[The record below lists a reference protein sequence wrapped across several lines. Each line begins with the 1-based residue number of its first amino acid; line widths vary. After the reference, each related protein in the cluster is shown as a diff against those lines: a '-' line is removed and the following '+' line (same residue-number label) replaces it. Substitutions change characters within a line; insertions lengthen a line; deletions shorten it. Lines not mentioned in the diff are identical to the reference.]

1 MPVEMVVESIRMNLL
16 APHRIVVLKE
26 VSRERYLPIVIGV
39 PEADAIAIKL
49 QNHEVPRPLTHD
61 LLSNMISMLGGRV
74 THIIVNDLSGE
85 TFFARIV
92 MDVDGRHVEVDSRPS
107 DAIALAVRV
116 NVPIYVD
123 EAVLERGA
131 VEPDESR
138 AARESRASIPSEERG
153 GEIVRDEQLAAFRD
167 FINQLNLDDLGGKG
181 KR

>member
-16 APHRIVVLKE
+16 APTRVVFLKE
-26 VSRERYLPIVIGV
+26 LKRERYLPIIIGV

-49 QNHEVPRPLTHD
+49 QSAEVPRPLTHD
-61 LLSNMISMLGGRV
+61 LLSSMIQTLGGRV
-74 THIIVNDLSGE
+74 THIIVNDLVDE

-116 NVPIYVD
+116 NVPIYV
-123 EAVLERGA
+123 EESVLERSA
-131 VEPDESR
+131 IEPDDAKEEQVKGER
-138 AARESRASIPSEERG
+138 IRE
-153 GEIVRDEQLAAFRD
+153 EQLAAFRD
-167 FINQLNLDDLGGKG
+167 VINQLNLDDLGGP

>member
-16 APHRIVVLKE
+16 APTRVVFLKE
-26 VSRERYLPIVIGV
+26 LKRERYLPIIIGV

-49 QNHEVPRPLTHD
+49 QSAEVPRPLTHD
-61 LLSNMISMLGGRV
+61 LLSNMIQTLGGRV
-74 THIIVNDLSGE
+74 THIIVNDLVDE

-116 NVPIYVD
+116 NVPIYVE
-123 EAVLERGA
+123 EAVLERSA
-131 VEPDESR
+131 IEPDEGKDEEVKGER
-138 AARESRASIPSEERG
+138 IRE
-153 GEIVRDEQLAAFRD
+153 EQLAAFRD
-167 FINQLNLDDLGGKG
+167 VINQLNLDDLGGP

>member
-16 APHRIVVLKE
+16 APTRVVFLKE
-26 VSRERYLPIVIGV
+26 IKGERYLPIIIGV

-49 QNHEVPRPLTHD
+49 QSAEVPRPLTHD
-61 LLSNMISMLGGRV
+61 LLSSMIQTLGGRV
-74 THIIVNDLSGE
+74 THIIVTDLVDE

-116 NVPIYVD
+116 NVPIYVE
-123 EAVLERGA
+123 EAVLEKGA
-131 VEPDESR
+131 IEPDEGRGS
-138 AARESRASIPSEERG
+138 AEEPA
-153 GEIVRDEQLAAFRD
+153 GERIKEEQLAAFRD
-167 FINQLNLDDLGGKG
+167 VINQLNLDDLGGP